1 MNDQNQNERQLKAK
15 VQDVFGANAEKYV
28 ASEIHSKQSDLDQ
41 IVEWLQPQK
50 DWRALDI
57 ATGGG
62 HVAKALAGNVGTVYA
77 ADLTRKMLEAAKR
90 HLDESGCENVMY
102 VVADAEQLPFLD
114 GVFDAVTC
122 RIAPHHF
129 PHPERFVAEAARVLK
144 PGGRMILID
153 NVAPED
159 DALAVY
165 MNKVEQLRDRS
176 HVRCAKVSEWKA
188 WFAQVGLF
196 EERSLQRRKEFT
208 FPKWVLRTA
217 EDADQPAEVEAFVLS
232 GGAKEHAYFDVK
244 TEAGRVQSFEID
256 EWMGMFRKAC
266 V

>member
-1 MNDQNQNERQLKAK
+1 MENQNEQQLKAK

-28 ASEIHSKQSDLDQ
+28 ASEIHAKKSDLDQ

-50 DWRALDI
+50 EWKALDI

-62 HVAKALAGNVGTVYA
+62 HVAKALAGHVGMVYA
-77 ADLTRKMLEAAKR
+77 ADLTQRMLEAAKK
-90 HLDESGCENVMY
+90 HLEESGCENVMY
-102 VVADAEQLPFLD
+102 VVADAELLPFLD
-114 GVFDAVTC
+114 GVFDVVTC

-129 PHPERFVAEAARVLK
+129 PHPEVFVSEAARVLK

-159 DALAVY
+159 DDLAAY

-188 WFAQVGLF
+188 WFAQAGLV
-196 EERSLQRRKEFT
+196 EERSLQRRKHFT
-208 FPKWVLRTA
+208 FPTWVLRTA
-217 EDADQPAEVEAFVLS
+217 EDEEQPAEVEAYVRS
-232 GGAKEHAYFDVK
+232 GGAKEHAYFEVK
-244 TEAGRVQSFEID
+244 TEDGRVQSFEID
-256 EWMGMFRKAC
+256 EWMGMFRKE
-266 V
+266 